1 LQKRSKLGELCQFL
15 SLQVLLLPTVSVAA
29 TTTNVTTSF
38 TSITVSVA
46 ATTNVTTSSI
56 TSNQRNPLESIP
68 DSGEIPDSVG
78 VPVIYRYR
86 FTGKWQIFHY
96 RFTGK

>member
-38 TSITVSVA
+38 TTTTVSVA

-56 TSNQRNPLESIP
+56 TTNQRNPLESIP
-68 DSGEIPDSVG
+68 ESA
-78 VPVIYRYR
+78 
-86 FTGKWQIFHY
+86 W
-96 RFTGK
+96 